1 VNSVVAVTPALL
13 VRDAHANPVPGVTV
27 TFDVES
33 GGGSIAGN
41 TPVTDENGVATAG
54 QWRLGPNAGDNS
66 VSARVGALNPVHFR
80 ASATTS
86 PPTLSIAAGDG
97 QTAVVGTPVS
107 VRPSVVVRDG
117 LGQPM
122 AGVPVTFAVSAGGGT
137 VTGANQ
143 VTNAAG
149 VATVDEWKLGPFAM
163 TNRLTAAA
171 SGMAAASFTAAAE
184 YPAPG
189 AGGYDIE
196 VRYIGP
202 VTARQR
208 QAFDAAAARWS
219 SVIVGDVPSVPLSLP
234 ASACAV
240 GMPVLSETVDDLVIY
255 VVIKTIDG
263 PGNVLGSAGPC
274 YVRSGSGLPILGVI
288 TLDAADLDLMD
299 ARGLL
304 DDVVLHEMGHVVG
317 VGTLWGSG
325 VVAGGG
331 TSDPR
336 FTGTHATAAY
346 LSAGGTAGATSVPV
360 ENVGGPGSRDSHWRE
375 SVMGRELMTSTIS
388 SAGNPLSAITVGSL
402 RDVGYLVSFAAATG
416 YGVAPNSAGVGI
428 NATGATAIPIV
439 ETPPPTPIAV
449 DASGRPVDTRRN
461 D

>member
-1 VNSVVAVTPALL
+1 
-13 VRDAHANPVPGVTV
+13 
-27 TFDVES
+27 
-33 GGGSIAGN
+33 
-41 TPVTDENGVATAG
+41 
-54 QWRLGPNAGDNS
+54 
-66 VSARVGALNPVHFR
+66 
-80 ASATTS
+80 
-86 PPTLSIAAGDG
+86 
-97 QTAVVGTPVS
+97 
-107 VRPSVVVRDG
+107 
-117 LGQPM
+117 
-122 AGVPVTFAVSAGGGT
+122 
-137 VTGANQ
+137 
-143 VTNAAG
+143 
-149 VATVDEWKLGPFAM
+149 
-163 TNRLTAAA
+163 
-171 SGMAAASFTAAAE
+171 
-184 YPAPG
+184 
-189 AGGYDIE
+189 
-196 VRYIGP
+196 
-202 VTARQR
+202 
-208 QAFDAAAARWS
+208 
-219 SVIVGDVPSVPLSLP
+219 
-234 ASACAV
+234 
-240 GMPVLSETVDDLVIY
+240 
-255 VVIKTIDG
+255 
-263 PGNVLGSAGPC
+263 
-274 YVRSGSGLPILGVI
+274 VI